1 MCSGD
6 SGGLGPLRLLRRP
19 SRLYGTR
26 RARQAFVR
34 NTAVAFGGMSAVLQF
49 AGQFFPGSLP
59 DAGTVSVVSVGACL
73 VWGLGAARPVERVR
87 QEFRRPDMTVVV
99 EAGDVFEQPAHLV
112 VGFCDTFDTESE
124 ASVVINGDSVQAQL
138 LARRYDG
145 DVRWLDA
152 ELTAA
157 LAPFAP
163 VAREERARKPLGKL
177 DRYPI
182 GTVAVLGARPRLV
195 FAVAYSRI
203 GNDYVAASSVE
214 DLSAGLR
221 RLWDA
226 LRDHAQLECVAMPL
240 VGSGLSRLGHLDQD
254 SLLRLLLMSFVARS
268 REGAICRELRV
279 VVRPSDLERI
289 DMRELGA
296 FLSALASGPAAT

>member
-6 SGGLGPLRLLRRP
+6 SGGLGALQLLRRP
-19 SRLYGTR
+19 SWLYGTR
-26 RARQAFVR
+26 RARRVFVR
-34 NTAVAFGGMSAVLQF
+34 STAVAFGGVSAVLQF
-49 AGQFFPGSLP
+49 AGRFFPGGLP
-59 DAGTVSVVSVGACL
+59 DAGLVSAVSVGACL
-73 VWGLGAARPVERVR
+73 VWGLRAARPVERVR
-87 QEFRRPDMTVVV
+87 QEFRWPDMTVVV
-99 EAGDVFEQPAHLV
+99 EAGDVFDQPAHLV
-112 VGFCDTFDTESE
+112 VGFCDTFDTESQ

-145 DVRWLDA
+145 DVRRLDA
-152 ELTAA
+152 ELDAV
-157 LAPFAP
+157 LAPVAP

-182 GTVAVLGARPRLV
+182 GTVAVLGSRPRLV
-195 FAVAYSRI
+195 FAVAYSRM
-203 GNDYVAASSVE
+203 GDDYVAASSVE
-214 DLSAGLR
+214 DLSAGLT
-221 RLWDA
+221 RLWEA

-240 VGSGLSRLGHLDQD
+240 VGSGLSRLGHLDQE

-296 FLSALASGPAAT
+296 FLRTLASGPAAT